1 MSGTT
6 NALAII
12 IPVYNE
18 GKAIKKNFTEIYHI
32 VQEDKI
38 PCRFLLIDDGSKDN
52 TWQEICALAESFEGV
67 EALRF
72 ARNFGKEVALCA
84 GIDYMEADRY
94 LIMDSDLQHPPRFIK
109 PMLELMDREQADIV
123 NGIKKS
129 RGRESLLYKAA
140 AKSFYNLLK
149 NSAGLDMQSS
159 SDFKLMSRK
168 VVDNL
173 RRFTERNIFFRG
185 LVDWVGFKNVAFY
198 FEVDERANGTSRFS
212 ALGLFKLAFN
222 AILSYTSKPLF
233 LTVFAGLIFLIFAV
247 ILGIQTLYNYFSG
260 RAVSGFST
268 VILLLLF
275 IGSFI
280 MLSIGIIGAY
290 ISRIFDEVKGRPRY
304 IVSEH
309 IK

>member
-52 TWQEICALAESFEGV
+52 TWQEIGDLSESFEGV

-72 ARNFGKEVALCA
+72 ARNFGKEV
-84 GIDYMEADRY
+84 D

-149 NSAGLDMQSS
+149 SSAGLDMQSS
-159 SDFKLMSRK
+159 SDFKLMNRK
-168 VVDNL
+168 VIDNL